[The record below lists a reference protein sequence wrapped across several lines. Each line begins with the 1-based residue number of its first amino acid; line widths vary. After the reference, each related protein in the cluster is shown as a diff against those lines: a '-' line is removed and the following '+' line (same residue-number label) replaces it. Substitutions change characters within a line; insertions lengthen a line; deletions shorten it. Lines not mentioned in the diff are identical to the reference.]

1 MAGTAVNH
9 DAQIV
14 VVGLISFLF
23 FAAIGIVIGVRW
35 FK

>member
-1 MAGTAVNH
+1 MNH